1 MLNYSLSKIE
11 DIKRYIKKDVKKI
24 FLIVGN
30 TSYKKLNIDKKIEE
44 IFQGKNYFIYKKRN
58 IFLLLRN

>member
-1 MLNYSLSKIE
+1 MFNYSLSNIE
-11 DIKRYIKKDVKKI
+11 DIKKYTKKDVKKI

-44 IFQGKNYFIYKKRN
+44 IFNDKSYFI
-58 IFLLLRN
+58 

>member
-1 MLNYSLSKIE
+1 MLNYSLSSID
-11 DIKRYIKKDVKKI
+11 DINNYIKKNVKKI

-44 IFQGKNYFIYKKRN
+44 IFKDKNYLIYKKKKL
-58 IFLLLRN
+58 FS